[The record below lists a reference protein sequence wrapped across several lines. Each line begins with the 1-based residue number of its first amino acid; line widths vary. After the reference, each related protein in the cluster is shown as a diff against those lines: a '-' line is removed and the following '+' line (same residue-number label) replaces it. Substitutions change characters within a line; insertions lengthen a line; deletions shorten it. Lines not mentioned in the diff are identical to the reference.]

1 MVDVTVK
8 GLFEKGHS
16 IAWNLLERAV
26 YPWEILS
33 DISDFIL
40 EKGRTLPKDEYER
53 IGDGIWVAK
62 NAHIASNACISG
74 PTIIDKGAEIRH
86 CAYIRGAVIVGKG
99 AVVGNSCELK
109 NCILFDEVQVPHFN
123 YVGDSVLGYRSHM
136 GAGAVTSN
144 VKSDKTSVTVKNGEE
159 HIATGRKKVGAIF
172 GDLVEI
178 GCNSVLCPGSV
189 IGRNSTV
196 YPTSCVRGTVGA
208 DSIYKKDGAIV
219 KKRI

>member
-1 MVDVTVK
+1 MADVAVK
-8 GLFEKGHS
+8 GLFAKGHS
-16 IAWNLLERAV
+16 IAWELLEKAI

-33 DISDFIL
+33 NISDFIL
-40 EKGRTLPKDEYER
+40 KKGRTLPEDEYNCVGE
-53 IGDGIWVAK
+53 GIWVAK
-62 NAHIASNACISG
+62 DVEIAASAHISG
-74 PTIIDKGAEIRH
+74 PAIIDKGAEIRH
-86 CAYIRGAVIVGKG
+86 CAYIRGSVIVGKG

-123 YVGDSVLGYRSHM
+123 YVGDSILGYKAHM

-144 VKSDKTSVTVKNGEE
+144 VKSDKTLITVKNGEE
-159 HIATGRKKVGAIF
+159 HIATGRKKVGAML

-196 YPTSCVRGTVGA
+196 YPISCVRGTVDA
-208 DSIYKKDGAIV
+208 DSIYKKDGVIV
-219 KKRI
+219 KKRV